1 MRTSEANCASGW
13 GDLSLQIETMLEVKP
28 DASLKVCIHH
38 TILPHH
44 ALIKPQIPKLGSY
57 DDARFFPHIRTEVTY
72 AIISIYDWTSGGEKD
87 QYRTGCEGSGVKITS
102 ISFSN
107 KTKQS
112 VSSSLKTPSEVTTTP
127 TKEINN
133 KLKEIKNIKYIECT

>member
-1 MRTSEANCASGW
+1 MGSTTWTGLKISCGLARRIVPRVG

-38 TILPHH
+38 AILPHH

-107 KTKQS
+107 DEWWRRLRSTFFQ
-112 VSSSLKTPSEVTTTP
+112 
-127 TKEINN
+127 
-133 KLKEIKNIKYIECT
+133 